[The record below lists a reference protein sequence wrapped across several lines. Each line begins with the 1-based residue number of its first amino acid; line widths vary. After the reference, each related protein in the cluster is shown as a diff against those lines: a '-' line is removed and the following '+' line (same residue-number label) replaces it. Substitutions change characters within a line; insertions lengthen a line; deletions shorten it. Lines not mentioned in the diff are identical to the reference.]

1 MTPNMRAKAELT
13 VSVVF
18 FGTIGL
24 FVRYIPLSSAVIS
37 MVRGFIGAAFV
48 LLFLLLRKKSIS
60 KQDIWRNKT
69 LLFISGAAMGFNW
82 ILLFEAYRYT
92 TVATA
97 TLCYY
102 LAPVFVILASP
113 VLFRE
118 KLTVK
123 KGICVALAL
132 LGMVFV
138 TDATMGVSSASACA
152 VFSFAEAK
160 GILFGIGAAVLYASV
175 VLMNKKMTEISAYDK
190 TFVQLGTAAAVLLP
204 YILLTQTL
212 SFSVDGVGLVC
223 LLVLCIFH
231 TGICY
236 ILYFAAMNELPVQTV
251 AIFSY
256 IDPIVAILLSA
267 LLLKEPLGIGGIIGA
282 VLVLGS
288 TLLSELPQK
297 E

>member
-138 TDATMGVSSASACA
+138 TGVPMGVTSVSVHSI
-152 VFSFAEAK
+152 SLAEAK
-160 GILFGIGAAVLYASV
+160 GILFGIGAAVLYASEI
-175 VLMNKKMTEISAYDK
+175 LMNKKMTDISAYDK
-190 TFVQLGTAAAVLLP
+190 TVVQLGTAAAVLLP

>member
-138 TDATMGVSSASACA
+138 TGVPMSVTPVSARA

-160 GILFGIGAAVLYASV
+160 GILFGIGAAVLYASEI
-175 VLMNKKMTEISAYDK
+175 LMNKKMTEISAYDK
-190 TFVQLGTAAAVLLP
+190 TVVQLGTAAAVLLP

-212 SFSVDGVGLVC
+212 SFSIDGVGLVC

-236 ILYFAAMNELPVQTV
+236 ILYFAAMNKLPVQTV

>member
-138 TDATMGVSSASACA
+138 TGVPMGVTSVSAHSI
-152 VFSFAEAK
+152 SLAEAK
-160 GILFGIGAAVLYASV
+160 GILFGIGAAVLYASEI
-175 VLMNKKMTEISAYDK
+175 LMNKKMMDISAYDK

-212 SFSVDGVGLVC
+212 SFSIDGVGLVC